1 MIGYAVGET
10 ISGGSASR
18 DRSRSSSDK
27 EQQVLTVEE
36 GSLVA
41 SPVEK
46 VSDGRGNERETT
58 RNQSM
63 GNCYEVVTA
72 WVHPK

>member
-10 ISGGSASR
+10 ISGRSAER
-18 DRSRSSSDK
+18 GRSSSDR
-27 EQQVLTVEE
+27 EQQVLAVEE
-36 GSLVA
+36 GALVA

-46 VSDGRGNERETT
+46 VADHHGDERETM
-58 RNQSM
+58 RYQSM
-63 GNCYEVVTA
+63 GSCYEVVTA

>member
-10 ISGGSASR
+10 ISGRNAEGGRRAASR
-18 DRSRSSSDK
+18 EGQK
-27 EQQVLTVEE
+27 VLAVEE

-41 SPVEK
+41 TPVEE
-46 VSDGRGNERETT
+46 VTDRHGNKREVV
-58 RNQSM
+58 RYQSRES
-63 GNCYEVVTA
+63 CYEVVTA